1 MFFKLNKAIFALLF
15 FCCVATNVSIAE
27 TKSTSK
33 EKNGEENKVEKEIN
47 KNDNSKDNAF
57 VGFIKTYIL
66 PDKNPIFQDKKHE
79 LSISYLITFNPPNIA
94 EYDYVSPGHFKR
106 AVHSYQMHYSQPD
119 KFLGLN
125 GRLSVGVFTWYGVSG
140 EYKHLYKAYG
150 IELIQEFIFGTP
162 MFYITAGIGPSYA
175 GGKTGRM
182 SNNRYVGLTAFNFSS
197 VIKIGHRFDCGAV
210 IEFAYH
216 HYSNGSLGLVNQ
228 GLDMMGLS
236 FGWVF

>member
-1 MFFKLNKAIFALLF
+1 MARCFKNIYFSRK
-15 FCCVATNVSIAE
+15 
-27 TKSTSK
+27 K
-33 EKNGEENKVEKEIN
+33 
-47 KNDNSKDNAF
+47 
-57 VGFIKTYIL
+57 
-66 PDKNPIFQDKKHE
+66 PIFQNKE
-79 LSISYLITFNPPNIA
+79 NEIYIPYYATFNKGEGK
-94 EYDYVSPGHFKR
+94 EYGVGEKHFKR